1 MFGVI
6 LATAISG
13 IVSIVVLPKYIYT
26 NIFNQ
31 GYKKYLFQ
39 YSFVFLIT
47 IGIMIAY
54 EVLRNRFVFN
64 ITILSFALSAI
75 INSMI
80 IVIFITIIFMIVF
93 QEFRDLLKS
102 YVFAFKEKKRKW
114 DI

>member
-1 MFGVI
+1 M
-6 LATAISG
+6 
-13 IVSIVVLPKYIYT
+13 
-26 NIFNQ
+26 
-31 GYKKYLFQ
+31 
-39 YSFVFLIT
+39 FLIT

-93 QEFRDLLKS
+93 KEFRDLLKN
-102 YVFAFKEKKRKW
+102 YVLAFKEKKRK
-114 DI
+114 